1 MTNIKSIF
9 AVAAAAFITAFGLGG
24 CKDVPEVNPDIQKG
38 SNTWVVTVGMENSK
52 FAGACPGAGI
62 DAERMTKLLG
72 AYATHLKAFSSE
84 TATKVAVTKA
94 MKEAA
99 ANAELFIFY
108 YSGHGGS
115 EPFYDTGAEET
126 DGKDE
131 FLCLYDTWMT
141 DNEVWAII
149 KNCKGRFLMI
159 NDCCHSQTMFRQP
172 ICFDLDK
179 YAKAMRATH
188 TESGPIN
195 MQCWSG
201 CPDDTYSYGSSTGGK
216 FTNTLLKYFDARK
229 TYEYLWNE
237 IESDKS
243 LQQYEAVQRTLM
255 GDSFTG
261 RPVFR

>member
-9 AVAAAAFITAFGLGG
+9 AIAAAAFLTAFGLGG

-72 AYATHLKAFSSE
+72 SYATHIKAFSSE
-84 TATKVAVTKA
+84 TATKAAVTKA

-115 EPFYDTGAEET
+115 EPFADTGSEET

-131 FLCLYDTWMT
+131 FFCLYDTWMR
-141 DNEVWAII
+141 DNEVWDII
-149 KNCKGRFLMI
+149 KNRKGRTMI
-159 NDCCHSQTMFRQP
+159 IADCCHSQTCFRCP
-172 ICFDLDK
+172 IIFDLCRMTSSRDV
-179 YAKAMRATH
+179 H
-188 TESGPIN
+188 IEQGSQN
-195 MQCWSG
+195 LLVWSG

-216 FTNTLLKYFDARK
+216 FTNTLLKYFDLRK
-229 TYEYLWNE
+229 TYDYLWNE
-237 IESDKS
+237 IESDSNLK
-243 LQQYEAVQRTLM
+243 QYEAVQCTKI
-255 GDSFTG
+255 GSGFEG
-261 RPVFR
+261 RPVFQ